1 MFAEERQSKIV
12 QMVEKGKS
20 IKVIDLAVQFG
31 VSEST
36 IRRDLQEMEEAKL
49 LKRTHGGAVGIQR
62 KSFEPT
68 FNEKKE
74 EFLRE
79 KEAIGALAASLLE
92 DGDSVILDTG
102 TTTLEIAKRI
112 KDLRLTVITNALDI
126 AEELSDV
133 GNIQLILT
141 GGILRGNT
149 RAMVG
154 SLAEGTLKHFKADV
168 AFIGAN
174 GISIE
179 EGLTT
184 PNHVE
189 AMTKRAMMASAT
201 RVYGVVDTS
210 KFEQV
215 SFAVIASLKEL
226 TAVITSGELNE
237 AQRKSYEDHDVVL
250 MR

>member
-133 GNIQLILT
+133 ANIQLILT

-189 AMTKRAMMASAT
+189 AMTK
-201 RVYGVVDTS
+201 
-210 KFEQV
+210 EP
-215 SFAVIASLKEL
+215 
-226 TAVITSGELNE
+226 
-237 AQRKSYEDHDVVL
+237 
-250 MR
+250 